1 MLRRGPM
8 TSLKP
13 PSSCPSGEEEQSPLP
28 ASLPGNTDSDPPS
41 NSRSTFEPRSHS
53 WGGGGEESSTQQ
65 VRPRYT
71 PQPPSTHIYIYIG
84 MALRPGPGES
94 APPPPLPR
102 HLPDGD
108 ARPSPG
114 RADDGRLPGRHHPA
128 LEGAGAGAAQPP

>member
-1 MLRRGPM
+1 
-8 TSLKP
+8 
-13 PSSCPSGEEEQSPLP
+13 
-28 ASLPGNTDSDPPS
+28 
-41 NSRSTFEPRSHS
+41 
-53 WGGGGEESSTQQ
+53 
-65 VRPRYT
+65 
-71 PQPPSTHIYIYIG
+71 

-128 LEGAGAGAAQPP
+128 LEGAGAGAAQPPQQRSGEVPQRRVGQLGAQEAEVAQRQGQQAHAHRPLPHRGGRRLLLRRRLPRHVRGGTPVAGALLTPPP